1 MKKILSLLL
10 CAIIAYSSVAQD
22 EKPDSTLGW
31 FFPTII
37 NLTVSQVSFS
47 NWSAGGENSYS
58 INGLTLLT
66 ANYKSKMATWDNTLI
81 MAYGLMKQGDRE
93 LRKTDDNFEF
103 SSKYGY
109 KAFNDWYYSGMVQF
123 KTQFDNGYQYDD
135 IAVPATKTLLSKFMA
150 PAYLN
155 LSLGMNY
162 TPSKVFNLFIGP
174 LSGKTTFVLDDTLS
188 NAGAFGVEKGEK
200 IRNEFGGTIKAV
212 VNKDIMK
219 NVNLMSKLELF
230 SNYVDNPECID
241 MDWQLLI
248 TMKINKLLSAN
259 INLHA
264 IYDDDIKTFENGVER
279 GAKLQFKEVFGI
291 GLSYKLE

>member
-1 MKKILSLLL
+1 MKKILFLLL
-10 CAIIAYSSVAQD
+10 FAIISYGLVAQD

-81 MAYGLMKQGDRE
+81 MAYGLMKSGDRE
-93 LRKTDDNFEF
+93 LRKTDDNIEF
-103 SSKYGY
+103 SSKFGY
-109 KAFNDWYYSGMVQF
+109 KAINNWYYSGLAQF
-123 KTQFDNGYQYDD
+123 KTQFNDGYKYDD
-135 IAVPATKTLLSKFMA
+135 AAVPATKTLLSTFMA

-155 LSLGMNY
+155 IAIGMNY
-162 TPSKVFNLFIGP
+162 TPLKVFNLFIGP
-174 LSGKTTFVLDDTLS
+174 LSGKTTFVMDDTLS
-188 NAGAFGVEKGEK
+188 NAGAFGVEIGEK
-200 IRNEFGGTIKAV
+200 IRNEFGGTMKAV

-230 SNYVDNPECID
+230 SNYVVNPECID
-241 MDWQLLI
+241 MDWQLMI

-264 IYDDDIKTFENGVER
+264 IYDDDIKTFEDGLER
-279 GAKLQFKEVFGI
+279 GAKMQFKEVFGI
-291 GLSYKLE
+291 GLNYKLE